1 MTTSPIV
8 TDNSRERRA
17 PKRARLEVRV
27 DHEQKELV
35 IRAAALQGRT
45 VSDFVGD
52 SVRQAAEQAVHA
64 HSVIALTERDSHA
77 FMSALAHP
85 APPSARLQAA
95 AARYRA
101 VMGDQ

>member
-1 MTTSPIV
+1 MTTSHAV
-8 TDNSRERRA
+8 TDDSRERRA

-45 VSDFVGD
+45 VSDFVAD
-52 SVRQAAEQAVHA
+52 SVRHAAEQAVHA
-64 HSVIALTERDSHA
+64 HAVIALTERDSHA